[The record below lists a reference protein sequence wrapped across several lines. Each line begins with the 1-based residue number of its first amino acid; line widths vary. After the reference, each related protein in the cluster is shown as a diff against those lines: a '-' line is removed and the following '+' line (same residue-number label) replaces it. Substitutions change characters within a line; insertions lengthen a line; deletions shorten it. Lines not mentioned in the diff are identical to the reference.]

1 MPVKK
6 KKKKKVADVES
17 TIVSI
22 RMSYAAKRALNA
34 LADDL
39 KVLNQK
45 DPDSGIPKADMT
57 TIIKVAIQHTWEI
70 DCDE

>member
-1 MPVKK
+1 MARKK
-6 KKKKKVADVES
+6 KNADLET

-22 RMSYAAKRALNA
+22 RMSYAAKKLLNE

-45 DPDSGIPKADMT
+45 DPDKGLPKADMT
-57 TIIKVAIQHTWEI
+57 TIIKVAIQHTWGI